1 VTTTRTHSTGP
12 YLDRH
17 TLIAAAAEL
26 ADTNGWNELTMS
38 KVAEMVNRHVS
49 SLYSHVDDLDALRR
63 EVALL
68 AVTEIGDV
76 VWEASIGRSGA
87 DALAAIA
94 EAERNFARL
103 HPGRM
108 AALRSHLG
116 VDDSEFKDRA
126 MRIALPIRTVLAS
139 FGLNEQQVAI
149 AHRVFSATV
158 RGLVEPGTPLGT
170 ADDDIAL
177 QATVTLFVTALESGS
192 WPTLKQSPPLGGR
205 A

>member
-1 VTTTRTHSTGP
+1 MTTTRTRSTGP
-12 YLDRH
+12 YLDRD

-63 EVALL
+63 EVVLL

-76 VWEASIGRSGA
+76 VWEASIGRSGV
-87 DALAAIA
+87 DALTAIA
-94 EAERNFARL
+94 QAERNFARL

-108 AALRSHLG
+108 AALRAHLG
-116 VDDSEFKDRA
+116 VDDSEFRDQA
-126 MRIALPIRTVLAS
+126 LRIAVPIRTVLAS

-170 ADDDIAL
+170 SDDDIAL

-192 WPTLKQSPPLGGR
+192 WPTVE
-205 A
+205 